1 MRICQHG
8 DKNLSKPL
16 DKFEEADIIA
26 NVVAKQSNMDAEMA
40 ELVEGARLE
49 IVYTLKRYRGFESL
63 SLRQKKHR
71 RKSVLFFFSSG

>member
-40 ELVEGARLE
+40 ELVEGARVE
-49 IVYTLKRYRGFESL
+49 IV
-63 SLRQKKHR
+63 
-71 RKSVLFFFSSG
+71 